1 MMFTPNKVLKIKHNQ
16 MGQCIA
22 ALLQHEYLLNTDCE
36 VINSIFLL
44 CQVAQPQELNPFN
57 KVIFNY
63 ANRKPVDSK

>member
-1 MMFTPNKVLKIKHNQ
+1 

-22 ALLQHEYLLNTDCE
+22 ALLQHEYLLSTDCE

-44 CQVAQPQELNPFN
+44 CQVTQPQELNPFN

-63 ANRKPVDSK
+63 ANRKPVDSKLVSI